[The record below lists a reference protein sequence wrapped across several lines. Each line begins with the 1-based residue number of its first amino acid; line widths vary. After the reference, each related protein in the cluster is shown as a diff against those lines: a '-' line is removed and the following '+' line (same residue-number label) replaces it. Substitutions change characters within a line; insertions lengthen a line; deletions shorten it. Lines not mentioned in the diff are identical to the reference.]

1 MSLGLDPCC
10 SRGNPETQYNSSW
23 TTGCHNYLDELAGL
37 ITAAMLCIPGNE
49 KTNHGPTIKLQNA
62 QVLVEWPK
70 RLILTWCAPVPAQIL
85 ETWVAKNPID
95 IFVRVVKSQSSMRL
109 NGITVHESHVNQLA
123 QTGGDVATKLRVLVE
138 EHPTI
143 DSCRGLV
150 RWFLNYVV
158 LGWGENQGRVQMLAP
173 QIIVDI

>member
-23 TTGCHNYLDELAGL
+23 TAGCHNYLDELAGL

-109 NGITVHESHVNQLA
+109 NGITVHESLMSISLPKKEGMLLPNSGYWWRNIPLLTLA
-123 QTGGDVATKLRVLVE
+123 ADWSD
-138 EHPTI
+138 
-143 DSCRGLV
+143 DSSTM
-150 RWFLNYVV
+150 WF
-158 LGWGENQGRVQMLAP
+158 
-173 QIIVDI
+173 